1 MHNFR
6 KLLVYEKSIDLG
18 CDVRKLLKKYPKE
31 EMFALSQQY
40 RRAVDSIALN
50 IAEGSGNSSEK
61 EFAKFLDYA
70 IRSGYE
76 CICCLDISKKNVYIA
91 NEEYDVMFQK
101 TDEVIA
107 MLIGLQK
114 KINNNNQRSI

>member
-1 MHNFR
+1 MHNFK
-6 KLLVYEKSIDLG
+6 KLKVYDKAIDLG
-18 CDVRKLLKKYPKE
+18 CVVRKTLKTYPKE

-61 EFAKFLDYA
+61 EFSKFLDYS

-76 CICCLDISKKNVYIA
+76 CICCLDISLKNEFITKGI
-91 NEEYDVMFQK
+91 YDQLFNH
-101 TDEVIA
+101 TDEIIA

-114 KINNNNQRSI
+114 KIKNT